1 MSVRIFKSGNHSVKE
16 MSDSKGG
23 GGHRQFTKG
32 APMVKRLVQRAM
44 RKRATRF
51 IPSFIR
57 RALKPMVTRATGFDP
72 RLTQLRIGEARPD
85 DCFIASYPRSGNTWL
100 RFILAS
106 LLAPSEEI
114 SFRNIDRF
122 IPDPGRTPLDVEKMA
137 SPRLIKTH
145 WPYFDLFPRC
155 VYLVRDPRDVFI
167 SYYHYACI
175 NGWFAGDL
183 EGFSLFRSAYGGWKE
198 HVSRG
203 LEHAAEH
210 PDNVL
215 LLKYEEILSRPLAEI
230 RRLDLFLGLN
240 SSDKEIES
248 AIKKTSFSSLKAKE
262 KIHGTEHRGAAGF
275 FREGT
280 SGQWRNKL
288 SAAQIQ
294 RMTLEYR
301 PLLER
306 LGYELV

>member
-1 MSVRIFKSGNHSVKE
+1 MVHRLIQKAVRQCAHHKSRWTKSVPRGLKNPLKRLLASVGKI
-16 MSDSKGG
+16 DG
-23 GGHRQFTKG
+23 
-32 APMVKRLVQRAM
+32 RLVQ
-44 RKRATRF
+44 
-51 IPSFIR
+51 
-57 RALKPMVTRATGFDP
+57 
-72 RLTQLRIGEARPD
+72 LRIDAIRPD
-85 DCFIASYPRSGNTWL
+85 ECFLASYPRSGNTWL
-100 RFILAS
+100 RFIVAS
-106 LLAPSEEI
+106 LLAPNEEI

-122 IPDPGRTPLDVEKMA
+122 VPTPECTIFDIERMA

-145 WPYFDLFPRC
+145 WPYFDLFPRFIY
-155 VYLVRDPRDVFI
+155 VIRDPRDVFI
-167 SYYHYACI
+167 SYYHYARI

-183 EGFSLFRSAYGGWKE
+183 ESFSSFRSVYGGWKE

-203 LEHAAEH
+203 LEHAAKH

-230 RRLDLFLGLN
+230 QRLDRFLGLN
-240 SSDKEIES
+240 SSDKEIE
-248 AIKKTSFSSLKAKE
+248 AALEKTSLASLQTKE
-262 KIHGTEHRGAAGF
+262 KKYGPERGGAAGF

-288 SAAQIQ
+288 SAEQIQ

-301 PLLER
+301 PLLEK